1 MAIVLVA
8 VAGLSI
14 VALTGLND
22 RRSSQEHFVAVVR
35 NDHPSLS
42 PAVVSDAELIAMAR
56 RSCAPN
62 GPTGTDQ
69 RTLATLGIDVAVF
82 RREASPLCPQR

>member
-1 MAIVLVA
+1 MAIVLAV

-22 RRSSQEHFVAVVR
+22 RRSSQEHFVASIR

-56 RSCAPN
+56 RSCGPN
-62 GPTGTDQ
+62 GPTTADG
-69 RTLATLGIDVAVF
+69 RILASLGIDAALF